1 MLYHFLYKSDWSGE
15 RYIFFKNSFIIVLSL
30 SYERYTMH
38 KGTLI
43 TIEGIDGA
51 GKTVLLQKL
60 TERLR
65 AEHYSVV
72 VTKEP
77 GGTNI
82 GKMLKKV
89 LLEEEKECD
98 PRVEFLLFAADRAE
112 HFQKLVI
119 PALLRG
125 DIVISD
131 RMADSALAYQG
142 YGRGVDPHFI
152 KKVNSFAMHGIQPDI
167 TFFLRI
173 SPEQALARR
182 TLRNGEHSTMEREG
196 NEFWD
201 RVTCGYEKIIAEHS
215 SRMHSLDAMKP
226 IEAIEHKAYG
236 IIKHFL
242 HTHRS

>member
-1 MLYHFLYKSDWSGE
+1 MY
-15 RYIFFKNSFIIVLSL
+15 
-30 SYERYTMH
+30 

-51 GKTVLLQKL
+51 GKSVLLEKL
-60 TERLR
+60 THQLK
-65 AEHYSVV
+65 AHHFTVV

-89 LLEEEKECD
+89 LLEEEKACD

-152 KKVNSFAMHGIQPDI
+152 KTVNSFAMHGLQPDI
-167 TFFLRI
+167 TLYLRI
-173 SPEQALARR
+173 TPENAMRR
-182 TLRNGEHSTMEREG
+182 YQKRGDQSIMEQEG
-196 NEFWD
+196 KSFWE
-201 RVTCGYEKIIAEHS
+201 RVLLGYETIASENTH
-215 SRMHSLDAMKP
+215 RVHVLDATAP
-226 IEAIEHKAYG
+226 AEAVANNAFS
-236 IIKHFL
+236 IIQKQL
-242 HTHRS
+242 QAKRP